1 MDSAIEPCF
10 WMGGRLAT
18 ELVEITNNPEDIDR
32 DSKDF
37 WAITTTFAGEF
48 IGARF
53 KTVSNSDWP
62 YPFKKLQKDS
72 WVSTHDRKKYCQLVA
87 NIREEIATGNV
98 YQVNAC
104 RILSCESAEGLSG
117 LIAGFLKQN
126 PAKYAG
132 YLKIPGLEIASAS
145 PETFLTRTGQIL
157 RTSPI
162 KGTRPLGVVGEFP
175 EKDQSENI
183 MIVDLMRNDLGKV
196 CVENSITTPR
206 LLSIEDLPGLTHLV
220 SDVEGKLREGITW
233 KQIFAATLPPGS
245 VSGAPK
251 SSAIKIIENY
261 EAIDRGPYCGAF
273 GWIVF

>member
-53 KTVSNSDWP
+53 KTVSDSDWP
-62 YPFKKLQKDS
+62 YPFKELQKNS
-72 WVSTHDRKKYCQLVA
+72 WVSSHDREMYCQLVA
-87 NIREEIATGNV
+87 NIREEIAAGNV

-117 LIAGFLKQN
+117 LLAGFLKHN

-145 PETFLTRTGQIL
+145 PETFLTFLYYSLTLMVL
-157 RTSPI
+157 R
-162 KGTRPLGVVGEFP
+162 
-175 EKDQSENI
+175 
-183 MIVDLMRNDLGKV
+183 
-196 CVENSITTPR
+196 
-206 LLSIEDLPGLTHLV
+206 
-220 SDVEGKLREGITW
+220 
-233 KQIFAATLPPGS
+233 
-245 VSGAPK
+245 
-251 SSAIKIIENY
+251 
-261 EAIDRGPYCGAF
+261 
-273 GWIVF
+273 